1 MLRVAWDMTTL
12 PEIKNS
18 VASILDTKVT
28 GDIAA
33 GFVQWDLYRQSSDCE
48 FSALI
53 HLTHFFPMFPFCT
66 PPKTSENQRFSDG
79 FRGCEKGTF
88 EKNVLT

>member
-18 VASILDTKVT
+18 FASILDTKVT
-28 GDIAA
+28 GDIAVR
-33 GFVQWDLYRQSSDCE
+33 FVQWDLYRQSSDCE

-53 HLTHFFPMFPFCT
+53 HLTHSFPMFPFCT
-66 PPKTSENQRFSDG
+66 PRKHQKTKG
-79 FRGCEKGTF
+79 FLMVSGGVKREHLKKMC
-88 EKNVLT
+88 

>member
-1 MLRVAWDMTTL
+1 MLWVAWEMTTL
-12 PEIKNS
+12 PDINNS

-33 GFVQWDLYRQSSDCE
+33 GFVQWDLCRQSSDSE

-53 HLTHFFPMFPFCT
+53 H
-66 PPKTSENQRFSDG
+66 
-79 FRGCEKGTF
+79 
-88 EKNVLT
+88 

>member
-1 MLRVAWDMTTL
+1 MLWVAWDMTTL
-12 PEIKNS
+12 PDINNS

-33 GFVQWDLYRQSSDCE
+33 GFVQWDLYRQSSDPE

-53 HLTHFFPMFPFCT
+53 H
-66 PPKTSENQRFSDG
+66 
-79 FRGCEKGTF
+79 
-88 EKNVLT
+88 

>member
-1 MLRVAWDMTTL
+1 MLWVAWDMTTL
-12 PEIKNS
+12 PDINNS

-33 GFVQWDLYRQSSDCE
+33 GFVQWDLYRQSSDSE

-53 HLTHFFPMFPFCT
+53 HWTHFFLNVPILYPL
-66 PPKTSENQRFSDG
+66 KTSENQRFSDG

-88 EKNVLT
+88 ERNVLT

>member
-28 GDIAA
+28 GDIAVR
-33 GFVQWDLYRQSSDCE
+33 FVQWDLYRQSSDCE
-48 FSALI
+48 FSAFNP
-53 HLTHFFPMFPFCT
+53 FFPNVPVLY
-66 PPKTSENQRFSDG
+66 PLKPSENL
-79 FRGCEKGTF
+79 CEKGTF
-88 EKNVLT
+88 EKTVLT